1 MTAFL
6 TASAFCV
13 AAFVAGVVLSAK
25 VKALPAQ
32 LLASISAALKA
43 KL

>member
-1 MTAFL
+1 MTTFL
-6 TASAFCV
+6 TASTFV
-13 AAFVAGVVLSAK
+13 AVAFVAGVVLSAK